1 MLAGTTLKIILLD
14 DEESF
19 LQTCEYFLK
28 MTFSSKIQIH
38 SYSDSNRCLE
48 FLRTSCYLPERPS
61 EILEFYY
68 AQDPSYDL
76 TKRTLQD
83 LLLTYGILI
92 IDQNL
97 QNTRIL
103 GIDII
108 KEIKP
113 LYPSLKFILLTSC
126 VEDKEAIEYH
136 NSELIDAFINK
147 NRPDCM
153 EVLNNILHNLVEDFY
168 SQFNG
173 EAEEIF
179 NTGNILDEER
189 YIKQRESILRD
200 NTYQSYITKTP
211 CGTIALL
218 NDDNELITYK
228 FCPKQEA
235 FVKNES

>member
-1 MLAGTTLKIILLD
+1 MLAGTILKIILLD

-28 MTFSSKIQIH
+28 STFSSKIKIH
-38 SYSDSNRCLE
+38 SYSDSNKCLE
-48 FLRTSCYLPERPS
+48 FLRKSCYLPERPS

-68 AQDPSYDL
+68 TQDPSSDL

-97 QNTRIL
+97 QNTGML

-113 LYPSLKFILLTSC
+113 LYPSLKVILLTSC

-136 NSELIDAFINK
+136 NSDLIDAFINK

-153 EVLNNILHNLVEDFY
+153 EVLNKILHNLVEDFY
-168 SQFNG
+168 SQFNVD
-173 EAEEIF
+173 AEEIF
-179 NTGNILDEER
+179 NSRSIIDEER
-189 YIKQRESILRD
+189 YIQQKESILKD
-200 NTYQSYITKTP
+200 STYQAYITENP
-211 CGTIALL
+211 CGDIALL
-218 NDDNELITYK
+218 NYDNELTTYK